1 MILKNFFLIL
11 SLLCTYFI
19 LLIIKRFF
27 FPSEIFYYESINLLF
42 VFSIFIIFIMF
53 FFRNKKKKLYL
64 LLNSFTIFILLTY
77 SILITFPTLSKRSLS
92 LYLLNNLEKNIE
104 IRTGAT
110 QVQILKLFQNK
121 FLDEDGKIMVRL
133 NEQLCSKNIYKKDD
147 KYFITKRGI
156 LVNKINT
163 FVIKIFNL

>member
-121 FLDEDGKIMVRL
+121 FLGEDGQIMVRL
-133 NEQLCSKNIYKKDD
+133 NEQLSSKNIYKKDD